1 MVNLTKGQSIRL
13 DKAGGGGALRR
24 AVMGLGWDVVKS
36 RGFLGMGGGSGSID
50 LDASCLMFDANRAM
64 VDSIWFRQLQSRD
77 GSIVHTGDNRTGEG
91 SGDDEQIRVDLTR
104 VPPNVQTLVFTV
116 NSFLGQTFD
125 KVENAFCRIVDEETG
140 QEIARYDLRQ
150 SGPHTAQVMAKLYRS
165 GAGWEMKALGE
176 PSNGRTFQDMMG
188 SILHHL

>member
-1 MVNLTKGQSIRL
+1 MVSLAKGQAIRL
-13 DKAGGGGALRR
+13 DKAGGGDLRR

-36 RGFLGMGGGSGSID
+36 RGFLGMGGGGGSID
-50 LDASCLMFDANRAM
+50 LDASCLMFDGNRTM

-77 GSIVHTGDNRTGEG
+77 GSIIHTGDNRTGAG

-104 VPPNVQTLVFTV
+104 VPPHVQTLVFTV

-150 SGPHTAQVMAKLYRS
+150 SGPHTAQVMAKIYRS
-165 GAGWEMKALGE
+165 GSGWEMRAIGE

-188 SILHHL
+188 AILHHL